1 MNLQKRYQG
10 RLGFKFLYLK
20 LIIMC
25 TKLLS
30 FCLIVTLLLTSTSS
44 FADLPEQVLPDPPR
58 LQLTE
63 PIIGE
68 VITPIKLGQEAPYTG
83 VLLSP
88 AAVASLTVRLNNTQ
102 EQIKLEVVKANGE
115 ANARCVFKLDSAK
128 NIYDTEKGVLQVK
141 LETSDAKIKIL
152 NEELAKQVNKQPS
165 SFWFGVGVVGGVAV
179 GILVTSF
186 AVYAVNQASR

>member
-1 MNLQKRYQG
+1 MRKIISC
-10 RLGFKFLYLK
+10 
-20 LIIMC
+20 LIIAN
-25 TKLLS
+25 
-30 FCLIVTLLLTSTSS
+30 LITTTTFS
-44 FADLPEQVLPDPPR
+44 FADIQEQLLPDPPK

-68 VITPIKLGQEAPYTG
+68 VITPIKIKQEAPYTG

-102 EQIKLEVVKANGE
+102 EQIKLEVDKANGE

-128 NIYDTEKGVLQVK
+128 NVFDTELGILQVK
-141 LETSDAKIKIL
+141 LESSNEKMKLL
-152 NEELAKQVNKQPS
+152 NEELSKQTNKQPS
-165 SFWFGVGVVGGVAV
+165 SFWFGVGVTAGVIG
-179 GILVTSF
+179 GILLTSF